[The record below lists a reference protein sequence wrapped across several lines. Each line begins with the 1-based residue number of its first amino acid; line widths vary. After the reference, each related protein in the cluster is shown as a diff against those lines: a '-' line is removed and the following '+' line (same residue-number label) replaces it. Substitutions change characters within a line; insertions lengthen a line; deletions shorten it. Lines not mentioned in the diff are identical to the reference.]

1 MVGTSV
7 VVAVVTLVEAVLV
20 AATLLEVTSA
30 ALAVPVLAAEDFV
43 QPRIGMG
50 ALILPVEVLADQPV
64 HSDTTTEAAA
74 RLLLGHPNSADGE
87 TNRCN
92 RMPAGTQPLLASR
105 IARHH

>member
-1 MVGTSV
+1 VVVVVGISV
-7 VVAVVTLVEAVLV
+7 VAAVVAAVTLVAAVLV
-20 AATLLEVTSA
+20 AATLVEVTSA

-87 TNRCN
+87 TNR
-92 RMPAGTQPLLASR
+92 
-105 IARHH
+105 

>member
-1 MVGTSV
+1 VVVVEVVVVTSV
-7 VVAVVTLVEAVLV
+7 VAAVVAAVTLVEAVSV
-20 AATLLEVTSA
+20 EVTSA

-43 QPRIGMG
+43 QPRIGME

-87 TNRCN
+87 TNR
-92 RMPAGTQPLLASR
+92 
-105 IARHH
+105 

>member
-7 VVAVVTLVEAVLV
+7 VAAVTSVEAVLV

-50 ALILPVEVLADQPV
+50 ALVLPAEVLADQPV
-64 HSDTTTEAAA
+64 HSDTTTEVAA